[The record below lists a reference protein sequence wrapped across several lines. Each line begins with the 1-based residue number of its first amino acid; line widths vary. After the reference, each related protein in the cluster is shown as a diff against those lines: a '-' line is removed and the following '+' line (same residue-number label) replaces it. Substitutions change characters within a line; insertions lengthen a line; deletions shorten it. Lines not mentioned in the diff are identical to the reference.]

1 MSKSADVDLE
11 LDKAVDLSSAI
22 HQTVGFA
29 SMCWL
34 ETPTGEFDSTAAHNA
49 AVQLQE
55 WIEARYVKKV

>member
-34 ETPTGEFDSTAAHNA
+34 ETPKGVFDSDGAHSAAN
-49 AVQLQE
+49 QLE
-55 WIEARYVKKV
+55 KWIEARYIKKV